1 VPRTSTTTRL
11 LRRLVPNASGGG
23 DGIDLAPARTMREIF
38 RRFWPDA
45 RPYRGFFLLTL
56 VFVALGPALQA
67 VEIYL
72 YKILVDDVLVPRDFD
87 PFIWLAAAYIG
98 LNVLG
103 GVIGF
108 FDEYMSTWVTE
119 NFLLK
124 LRGRVFGHL
133 LRQSPDSL
141 DKRRLGDVLARLG
154 GDVNTIETFV
164 FSGIQDGLAQGLKLI
179 FFTGALFVID
189 PLLAAL
195 SLVAAPLF
203 WFVARRFARVIKRI
217 SREKRRR
224 SGALNSVA
232 EQSLANL
239 ALVQTSNRS
248 SDEMNRYER
257 EGRAIVDASLASTKL
272 NALFAPLVNLIE
284 LLGAMVVVGAG
295 VWALSSGRLT
305 LGSLLVFLTYLTQLY
320 GPVRSLSD
328 LINDLFSASAGAERI
343 IELLDE
349 EPGVADR
356 PGAAPL
362 TNVGGKLVF
371 ESVSFAY
378 DGASR
383 PAVDDVS
390 LELDAGKTLAL
401 VGPSGAGKTTL
412 VKLLLR
418 FADPQSGAVRID
430 DTDVRDATLESLRDS
445 VGVLLQETLILDGT
459 VRDNIAYGRMDAAQ
473 DDIEAAARAADA
485 HDFVSRLPKGYDTV
499 VGSRGRSLSG
509 GQRQRIAL
517 ARLLLHDAPILV
529 LDEPS
534 VGLDAAS
541 AERTLRPFKRAMS
554 DRTTIVVSHNLLT
567 VTDADVILVL
577 DEGLVVEKGTHEE
590 LLALN
595 GMYARL
601 FALHSEPKHGGLKE
615 VGA

>member
-11 LRRLVPNASGGG
+11 LRRLVPIASGGG

-67 VEIYL
+67 IEIYL

-248 SDEMNRYER
+248 SDEMKRYER
-257 EGRAIVDASLASTKL
+257 EGRAIADASLASTKL

-284 LLGAMVVVGAG
+284 LVGAMVVVGAG
-295 VWALSSGRLT
+295 VWALSSERLT

-328 LINDLFSASAGAERI
+328 LVNDLFSASAGAERI

-349 EPGVADR
+349 DPGVADR

-430 DTDVRDATLESLRDS
+430 DTDVRDATLESLWDA

-459 VRDNIAYGRMDAAQ
+459 VRDNIAYGRMDAPQ

-577 DEGLVVEKGTHEE
+577 DEGRVVEKGTHEE

-601 FALHSEPKHGGLKE
+601 FALHSKPKHGGLKE